1 MTFLALSAFPHFF
14 TAVIGMSKKM
24 CNFAVVKA
32 HYIYNMKKI
41 TLAITLLLMGMSLSA
56 QLRFGNSPA
65 GNAPAS
71 DLEKNVQ
78 KLVMASVLINNFYV
92 DSVDSKKLTE
102 DAINGIL
109 SKLDPHSAYTNAS
122 DTKKF
127 TEPLEGSFEGIGVQF
142 NILEDTLLVIQPVPK
157 GPSEQVGILAGDRI
171 VSVSD
176 TAIAGVKMS
185 REEIMHRLRGPKGT
199 IARLGVVR
207 RGIQDTLR
215 FDVKRDRIPVN
226 SVDAAYMVTPTI
238 GLIRFNNF
246 AQTTHDEVVEA
257 IKKLKN
263 EGMTDLIID
272 LQQNSGGFLQAA
284 ADIASEFLP
293 KNDMIVYT
301 KGRSVP
307 SQEFRSSG
315 SNAFQEGRVAVLIDE
330 YSASAA
336 EILSGAIQ
344 DQDRGIVVGRRSF
357 GKGLVQRPFDMPDGS
372 MIRLTTA
379 RYYTPSGRSIQ
390 KPYEKGNLLSYAK
403 DVINR
408 YNNGELTNEDSIH
421 FPDSLRYQ
429 TLRKGRTVYGGG
441 GIMPDYFVPL
451 DTTRYAKCYRELS
464 AKSII
469 INANLRNMDKNRKN
483 LAQEYPDFQKFK
495 DEYQVPQELIDE
507 ILAEGEKQDIR
518 PKDDEERR
526 KTIEN
531 IQLVIKALVAR
542 DLWDMSEYFA
552 IIYAEDDVV
561 KKAVELLSRQ

>member
-1 MTFLALSAFPHFF
+1 MKRTLLSA
-14 TAVIGMSKKM
+14 A
-24 CNFAVVKA
+24 
-32 HYIYNMKKI
+32 
-41 TLAITLLLMGMSLSA
+41 LLLMGVSLSA
-56 QLRFGNSPA
+56 QLRYGNSPA
-65 GNAPAS
+65 NNNTQS
-71 DLEKNVQ
+71 DLEKNMQ
-78 KLVMASVLINNFYV
+78 KLVMATVMINNFYV

-109 SKLDPHSAYTNAS
+109 SKLDPHSAYTNAK

-142 NILEDTLLVIQPVPK
+142 NMLEDTLLVIQPVPK
-157 GPSEQVGILAGDRI
+157 GPSERVGILAGDRI
-171 VSVSD
+171 VSVAD

-185 REEIMHRLRGPKGT
+185 KEEIMLRLRGPKGT

-207 RGIQDTLR
+207 RGIKDTLR

-246 AQTTHDEVVEA
+246 AQTTHNEVVDA
-257 IKKLKN
+257 IDKLKG
-263 EGMTDLIID
+263 EGMKDLIID

-293 KNDMIVYT
+293 KGDMIVYT

-307 SQEFRSSG
+307 SQEFRSTGG
-315 SNAFQEGRVAVLIDE
+315 SAFQEGRVAVLIDE

-344 DQDRGIVVGRRSF
+344 DQDRGVVVGRRSF

-390 KPYEKGNLLSYAK
+390 KPYEKGTSLDYAK

-408 YNNGELTNEDSIH
+408 YNKGELTNADSIH

-441 GIMPDYFVPL
+441 GIMPDCFVPL

-469 INANLRNMDKNRKN
+469 INTNLKYMDMNRNK
-483 LAQEYPDFQKFK
+483 LAKDYPTFQKFK
-495 DEYQVPQELIDE
+495 DEYQLPQEVIDD
-507 ILAEGEKQDIR
+507 IFAEGEKQDIR
-518 PKDDEERR
+518 PKDDEERQ
-526 KTIEN
+526 KATEN
-531 IQLVIKALVAR
+531 IRLIVKGLVAR
-542 DLWDMSEYFA
+542 DLWDMSEYFS
-552 IIYAEDDVV
+552 IIYENDEVV
-561 KKAVELLSRQ
+561 KKAVELLQAE

>member
-1 MTFLALSAFPHFF
+1 
-14 TAVIGMSKKM
+14 
-24 CNFAVVKA
+24 
-32 HYIYNMKKI
+32 MKKLS
-41 TLAITLLLMGMSLSA
+41 LAVAALLVSLSLSA
-56 QLRFGNSPA
+56 QFIYNNSPA
-65 GNAPAS
+65 RNNSTS
-71 DLEKNVQ
+71 DLEKNIQ
-78 KLVMASVLINNFYV
+78 KLVMASFMINNFYV

-109 SKLDPHSAYTNAS
+109 SKLDPHSAYTNAA

-142 NILEDTLLVIQPVPK
+142 NMLEDTLLVIQPVPK
-157 GPSEQVGILAGDRI
+157 GPSERVGILAGDRI
-171 VSVSD
+171 VSVAD

-199 IARLGVVR
+199 IAHLGVVR
-207 RGIQDTLR
+207 RGIKDTLR

-238 GLIRFNNF
+238 GLVRFNNF
-246 AQTTHDEVVEA
+246 AQTTHNEVVEA
-257 IKKLKN
+257 IKKLKK
-263 EGMTDLIID
+263 EGMKDLIID

-284 ADIASEFLP
+284 ADIASEFLT
-293 KNDMIVYT
+293 KGDMIVYT

-307 SQEFRSSG
+307 NQEFRSSG
-315 SNAFQEGRVAVLIDE
+315 GGCFQEGRVAVLIDE

-379 RYYTPSGRSIQ
+379 RYYTPSGRCIQ
-390 KPYEKGNLLSYAK
+390 KPYEKGKGIDYHK

-408 YNNGELTNEDSIH
+408 YNKGELTNEDSIH

-441 GIMPDYFVPL
+441 GIMPDFFVPL
-451 DTTRYAKCYRELS
+451 DTTRYAKCYREMS

-469 INANLRNMDKNRKN
+469 INANLKYMDKNRKK
-483 LAQEYPDFQKFK
+483 LAKTYPTFEQFK
-495 DEYQVPQELIDE
+495 TEYQLPQELIDG
-507 ILAEGEKQDIR
+507 IFAEAEKQNIK
-518 PKDDEERR
+518 PKDDEERQ
-526 KTIEN
+526 KTTDN
-531 IQLVIKALVAR
+531 IRFIVKALVAR

-552 IIYAEDDVV
+552 LIYENDEVV
-561 KKAVELLSRQ
+561 KKAVELLSKE

>member
-1 MTFLALSAFPHFF
+1 MKRLT
-14 TAVIGMSKKM
+14 
-24 CNFAVVKA
+24 FAVA
-32 HYIYNMKKI
+32 
-41 TLAITLLLMGMSLSA
+41 ALLMGLNLMA
-56 QLRFGNSPA
+56 QIRFGNTPA
-65 GNAPAS
+65 NNAAAS
-71 DLEKNVQ
+71 NLEKNIQ
-78 KLVMASVLINNFYV
+78 KLVMASIMINNFYV

-109 SKLDPHSAYTNAS
+109 SKLDPHSAYTNAK

-142 NILEDTLLVIQPVPK
+142 NMLEDTLLVIQPVPK
-157 GPSEQVGILAGDRI
+157 GPSERVGILAGDRI
-171 VSVSD
+171 VSVAD

-185 REEIMHRLRGPKGT
+185 KEEIMHRLRGPKGT
-199 IARLGVVR
+199 IAHLGIVR
-207 RGIQDTLR
+207 RGIRDTLY
-215 FDVKRDRIPVN
+215 FDVKRDKIPVN

-238 GLIRFNNF
+238 GLVRFNNF
-246 AQTTHDEVVEA
+246 AQTTHDEVVNA
-257 IKKLKN
+257 IKKLKD
-263 EGMTDLIID
+263 EGMKDLIID
-272 LQQNSGGFLQAA
+272 IQQNSGGFLQAA

-293 KNDMIVYT
+293 KGDMIVYT

-307 SQEFRSSG
+307 SKEFRSTG
-315 SNAFQEGRVAVLIDE
+315 GGCFQEGRVAVLIDE

-357 GKGLVQRPFDMPDGS
+357 GKGLVQQPFDMPDGS

-390 KPYEKGNLLSYAK
+390 KPYEKGKILDYAK

-408 YNNGELTNEDSIH
+408 YNNGELTNADSIH

-441 GIMPDYFVPL
+441 GIMPDCFVPF
-451 DTTRYAKCYRELS
+451 DTTRYAKCYREMS

-469 INANLRNMDKNRKN
+469 INANLRYMDKNRKK
-483 LAQEYPDFQKFK
+483 LAKAYPTFQKFK
-495 DEYQVPQELIDE
+495 EEYQLPQELIDD
-507 ILAEGEKQDIR
+507 IFAEGEKQDIR
-518 PKDDEERR
+518 PKDDEERQ
-526 KTIEN
+526 KATDN
-531 IQLVIKALVAR
+531 IRLIVKCLVAR

-552 IIYAEDDVV
+552 ILYENDDMV
-561 KKAVELLSRQ
+561 KKAVELLQAE

>member
-1 MTFLALSAFPHFF
+1 
-14 TAVIGMSKKM
+14 
-24 CNFAVVKA
+24 
-32 HYIYNMKKI
+32 MKRT
-41 TLAITLLLMGMSLSA
+41 TLAAIAFLVGMSLSA
-56 QLRFGNSPA
+56 QIRFGNSPS
-65 GNAPAS
+65 NNNQMS
-71 DLEKNVQ
+71 DLEKNMQ
-78 KLVMASVLINNFYV
+78 KLVMASFMINNFYV

-157 GPSEQVGILAGDRI
+157 GPSEKVGILAGDRI
-171 VSVSD
+171 VSVAD

-215 FDVKRDRIPVN
+215 FNVKRDRIPVN

-246 AQTTHDEVVEA
+246 GQATHNEVVEA
-257 IKKLKN
+257 IKKLKG
-263 EGMTDLIID
+263 EGMQDLIID
-272 LQQNSGGFLQAA
+272 LQQNSGGFLNAA
-284 ADIASEFLP
+284 AEIASEFLP
-293 KNDMIVYT
+293 KGDMIVYT

-307 SQEFRSSG
+307 NQEFRSSG
-315 SNAFQEGRVAVLIDE
+315 GGCFQEGKVAVLIDE

-390 KPYEKGNLLSYAK
+390 KPYEKGKSLDYAR

-408 YNNGELTNEDSIH
+408 YNKGELTNEDSIH

-451 DTTRYAKCYRELS
+451 DTTKYARCYRELS

-469 INANLRNMDKNRKN
+469 INANLKFMDKNRKK
-483 LAQEYPDFQKFK
+483 LKKAYPSFEQFK
-495 DEYQVPQELIDE
+495 KEFELPQEIVDD
-507 ILAEGEKQDIR
+507 IFAEGEKQNIK
-518 PKDDEERR
+518 PKDDEERQ
-526 KTIEN
+526 KTTDN
-531 IQLVIKALVAR
+531 IRRIVKGLVAR

-552 IIYAEDDVV
+552 LIYDDDEVV
-561 KKAVELLSRQ
+561 KKAVELLQAP

>member
-1 MTFLALSAFPHFF
+1 MKRTTLTAIALL
-14 TAVIGMSKKM
+14 VGM
-24 CNFAVVKA
+24 N
-32 HYIYNMKKI
+32 
-41 TLAITLLLMGMSLSA
+41 LSA

-65 GNAPAS
+65 NNNQMS
-71 DLEKNVQ
+71 DLEKNMQ
-78 KLVMASVLINNFYV
+78 KLVMASFMINNFYV

-157 GPSEQVGILAGDRI
+157 GPSEKVGILAGDRI
-171 VSVSD
+171 VSVAD

-215 FDVKRDRIPVN
+215 FNVKRDRIPVN

-246 AQTTHDEVVEA
+246 GQTTHNEVVEA
-257 IKKLKN
+257 IKKLKD
-263 EGMTDLIID
+263 EGMKDLIID
-272 LQQNSGGFLQAA
+272 LQQNSGGFLNAA

-293 KNDMIVYT
+293 KGDLIVYT

-307 SQEFRSSG
+307 SQEFRSTGRG
-315 SNAFQEGRVAVLIDE
+315 SFQEGKVAVLIDE

-390 KPYEKGNLLSYAK
+390 KPYEKGNNLDYAR

-408 YNNGELTNEDSIH
+408 YNKGELTNEDSIH

-441 GIMPDYFVPL
+441 GIMPDCFVPL
-451 DTTRYAKCYRELS
+451 DTTRYARCYRELS

-469 INANLRNMDKNRKN
+469 INANLKYMDKNRKK
-483 LAQEYPDFQKFK
+483 LKKAYPNFEQFK
-495 DEYQVPQELIDE
+495 KEFVLPQELIDD
-507 ILAEGEKQDIR
+507 IFAEGEKQNIK
-518 PKDDEERR
+518 PKDDEERQ
-526 KTIEN
+526 KTTDN
-531 IQLVIKALVAR
+531 IQLIIKGLVAR

-552 IIYAEDDVV
+552 IIYENDEVV
-561 KKAVELLSRQ
+561 KKAVELLQAE

>member
-1 MTFLALSAFPHFF
+1 
-14 TAVIGMSKKM
+14 
-24 CNFAVVKA
+24 
-32 HYIYNMKKI
+32 MKKLFLVI
-41 TLAITLLLMGMSLSA
+41 ASLFVGLSLLAQPM
-56 QLRFGNSPA
+56 RFSNTASD
-65 GNAPAS
+65 NAPVS
-71 DLEKNVQ
+71 DLEKNIQ
-78 KLVMASVLINNFYV
+78 KLVMSSLMINNFYV
-92 DSVDSKKLTE
+92 DSVDSKKLVE

-127 TEPLEGSFEGIGVQF
+127 TEPLEGSFDGIGVQF
-142 NILEDTLLVIQPVPK
+142 NMLEDTLLVIQPVPK
-157 GPSEQVGILAGDRI
+157 GPSERVGILAGDRI
-171 VSVSD
+171 VSVAD

-199 IARLGVVR
+199 IAHLGIVR
-207 RGIQDTLR
+207 RGIKDTLY

-246 AQTTHDEVVEA
+246 GQTTHDEVVNA
-257 IKKLKN
+257 IKKLKD

-272 LQQNSGGFLQAA
+272 IQQNSGGFLQAA
-284 ADIASEFLP
+284 ADIASEFLE

-301 KGRSVP
+301 RGRSVP
-307 SQEFRSSG
+307 NQEFRSTG
-315 SNAFQEGRVAVLIDE
+315 GGCFQEGRVVVLIDE

-344 DQDRGIVVGRRSF
+344 DQDRGLVVGRRSF
-357 GKGLVQRPFDMPDGS
+357 GKGLVQRPFNLPDGS

-379 RYYTPSGRSIQ
+379 RYYTPSGRCIQ
-390 KPYEKGNLLSYAK
+390 KPYEKGKSLDYAK

-408 YNNGELTNEDSIH
+408 YNKGELTNEDSIH

-429 TLRKGRTVYGGG
+429 TLRKHRTVYGGG
-441 GIMPDYFVPL
+441 GIMPDCFVPL
-451 DTTRYAKCYRELS
+451 DTTKYVKCYRELS

-469 INANLRNMDKNRKN
+469 INANLKYMDKNREE
-483 LAQEYPDFQKFK
+483 LAATYPTFQDFK
-495 DEYQVPQELIDE
+495 DEFQVPQDLIE
-507 ILAEGEKQDIR
+507 GIFAEGEKQDIK
-518 PKDDEERR
+518 PKDDEERK

-531 IQLVIKALVAR
+531 ICLIIKGLVAR

-552 IIYAEDDVV
+552 IIYENDEVV
-561 KKAVELLSRQ
+561 KKAVELLNTEPEVTQNKTKKSKKSQK